1 MAAPDLD
8 PRSSALDELHALLK
22 SDKISKRKV
31 SCQII
36 FLWADFCL
44 RERFPLL
51 LLLPI
56 FLSAQIALLT
66 GFNHRKRKVSDI
78 DDLRLFLFHNLI
90 FMLKYPRINAILTF
104 TYRRA
109 SKSLKTIS
117 VREIFCNIWTDA
129 RMTLQL
135 SLKT

>member
-44 RERFPLL
+44 HERSSSSSSDSP
-51 LLLPI
+51 
-56 FLSAQIALLT
+56 SAQIALLT

-78 DDLRLFLFHNLI
+78 DDLRLFLFHN
-90 FMLKYPRINAILTF
+90 
-104 TYRRA
+104 
-109 SKSLKTIS
+109 
-117 VREIFCNIWTDA
+117 
-129 RMTLQL
+129 
-135 SLKT
+135 

>member
-1 MAAPDLD
+1 LSNHLPLGG
-8 PRSSALDELHALLK
+8 
-22 SDKISKRKV
+22 
-31 SCQII
+31 
-36 FLWADFCL
+36 
-44 RERFPLL
+44 LL
-51 LLLPI
+51 LARKI
-56 FLSAQIALLT
+56 FSSSSSSDFSPTAQIALLT

-90 FMLKYPRINAILTF
+90 FMLKYPRGNAILTF

>member
-44 RERFPLL
+44 RERFSLL

-90 FMLKYPRINAILTF
+90 FMLKYPRGNAILTF

>member
-8 PRSSALDELHALLK
+8 PRSSTLDELHALLK

-44 RERFPLL
+44 RERFSLL

-90 FMLKYPRINAILTF
+90 FISNILAVTQF
-104 TYRRA
+104 SLSHIGGHQRA
-109 SKSLKTIS
+109 
-117 VREIFCNIWTDA
+117 
-129 RMTLQL
+129 
-135 SLKT
+135 

>member
-44 RERFPLL
+44 RERFSLL

-56 FLSAQIALLT
+56 FSECTNRAFNRIQPPEEK
-66 GFNHRKRKVSDI
+66 GFR
-78 DDLRLFLFHNLI
+78 
-90 FMLKYPRINAILTF
+90 Y
-104 TYRRA
+104 
-109 SKSLKTIS
+109 
-117 VREIFCNIWTDA
+117 
-129 RMTLQL
+129 
-135 SLKT
+135 